1 MGTSICPFSSQL
13 PKILKRKPRYKFL
26 KGMVHLT
33 QLLTSSRSSRI
44 RDIATT
50 NVFKVGGGWL
60 LLIGVSVGIFTQIR
74 SDAVKKRKDHI
85 RKRKELEEKARA
97 EATKE

>member
-1 MGTSICPFSSQL
+1 MASYYITKSN
-13 PKILKRKPRYKFL
+13 
-26 KGMVHLT
+26 
-33 QLLTSSRSSRI
+33 SR
-44 RDIATT
+44 
-50 NVFKVGGGWL
+50 L

>member
-1 MGTSICPFSSQL
+1 MCLKLVVVGKSFCLIVQCSGTNIASYVTKSN
-13 PKILKRKPRYKFL
+13 
-26 KGMVHLT
+26 
-33 QLLTSSRSSRI
+33 SR
-44 RDIATT
+44 
-50 NVFKVGGGWL
+50 L

-74 SDAVKKRKDHI
+74 SDAVEKRKDHI